1 MTIYSLEVLLSQ
13 FVTSPLFHVRR
24 LFTAAAFDAGLKES
38 RRTSDYNERLL
49 EI

>member
-13 FVTSPLFHVRR
+13 LVTSPLFHVRR
-24 LFTAAAFDAGLKES
+24 MFTAAFDAGLKES